1 MADPAIGLH
10 EQQQI
15 ASKHPFSALFLG
27 PGDPGPSVDPD
38 TGYVRRGVL
47 NPGQNRTGPADD
59 LSPFPW
65 LVTACGLWRWIPEQ
79 WFLQKSNVEWDL
91 LERLYRYNVFHAR
104 AKLLKN
110 CFSSSLHPEQS
121 IRNEVLAESVRQDLE
136 RHCQYLT

>member
-1 MADPAIGLH
+1 MGA
-10 EQQQI
+10 
-15 ASKHPFSALFLG
+15 
-27 PGDPGPSVDPD
+27 GDPNAPVDPD
-38 TGYVRRGVL
+38 TGYARRGGE
-47 NPGQNRTGPADD
+47 NPGQNSTEQAH

-65 LVTACGLWRWIPEQ
+65 LVTACGLWRWIPER
-79 WFLQKSNVEWDL
+79 WFLRKSNVEWDF

-110 CFSSSLHPEQS
+110 CFSSSLHPEKS